1 MCKNLIIVF
10 FLTTT
15 CLVFGQKPYVQLAVS
30 PESIEKG
37 DQFTIEIRTNVPGKL
52 SMDNLPATFSLV
64 QYSEGSSITTMN
76 QKTGEMEMTFI
87 STYTGTISVA
97 GEYSIGPAFITSA
110 KGSYSSKKVKLS
122 VEREIEMYSDKITIK
137 QLKQPAFGIIQTSK
151 KKIYEGEPLITSAKV
166 YSRFYGRI
174 VDPESYTL
182 QGALDHHPV
191 GAKNRLT
198 IGDEIVQGVPLYT
211 FIFDKQLI
219 FPTGSGKVKIEPFKV
234 KLVSSQLY
242 EIKSAY
248 ANVDIIP
255 LPANPPKDFIG
266 GVGDFSVRCSTDDT
280 KIKQG
285 EVFKLKVVVNG
296 KGNLHNTKAPSLQL
310 PRGFTIYGDPVVKED
325 YRFNSE
331 GCKGHISYEYNVLA
345 KASGTKML
353 PPISVSY
360 FDIKKESYSTSY
372 SKDTI
377 EISVERD
384 PNYANATTEKSEKKT
399 EPELSAPPILTEPII
414 LSKETIFNSP
424 LYWGGMGVPLISA
437 FLFLFLRANTKEKD
451 ENQVRIQQKQTS
463 LEDLFNKIKEA
474 RTEGN
479 TDEFFKRTDEALRTI
494 FSIKIGREAMLIRKK
509 DMVDYLELN
518 VQPELV
524 EKIKEILTSCESV
537 RYGMVVNNDDL
548 NRIEANLK
556 LINETL
562 K

>member
-52 SMDNLPATFSLV
+52 SMDNLPASFSLV

-76 QKTGEMEMTFI
+76 QKTGEMEMTFV

-331 GCKGHISYEYNVLA
+331 GCKGHINYEYNVLA
-345 KASGTKML
+345 KTSGTKML

-437 FLFLFLRANTKEKD
+437 FLFLFLTANTKEKD

-463 LEDLFNKIKEA
+463 LEDLFNNIKEA

-494 FSIKIGREAMLIRKK
+494 FSIKTGREAMLIRKK

-524 EKIKEILTSCESV
+524 EKMKEILTSCESV
-537 RYGMVVNNDDL
+537 RYGMVANNDDL

>member
-10 FLTTT
+10 FLMTT
-15 CLVFGQKPYVQLAVS
+15 CLVFGQKPYVQLVVS
-30 PESIEKG
+30 PETIEKG
-37 DQFTIEIRTNVPGKL
+37 DQFTIEIRTNIPGKL
-52 SMDNLPATFSLV
+52 SMDNLPASFSLV

-76 QKTGEMEMTFI
+76 QKTGEMEMTFV

-97 GEYSIGPAFITSA
+97 GEYSIGPAFITSS

-122 VEREIEMYSDKITIK
+122 VEREIEMYSNDITIK

-377 EISVERD
+377 EISVERN

-437 FLFLFLRANTKEKD
+437 FLFLFLTANTKEKD

-494 FSIKIGREAMLIRKK
+494 LSIKIGREAMLIRKK

-537 RYGMVVNNDDL
+537 RYGMVANNDDL